1 MIREA
6 GINDIPAMHSIRMS
20 VKENVLSN
28 PLKVTEN
35 DYRDYLLEK
44 GKGWIYES
52 GNEIRGFAIIDLSAQ
67 NIWAL
72 FVKPAFEKMGIG
84 RKLHD
89 TMLDWYFNNY
99 HQKIWLGT
107 SAGTRAEAFYRKAG
121 WKERGTDANGEIIFE
136 MTSNDWK
143 IHPSPTK
150 P

>member
-67 NIWAL
+67 NIWSL

-84 RKLHD
+84 RKQAWIHYNSFTRGKVKAMVANTSPGSSL
-89 TMLDWYFNNY
+89 YKYNNILL
-99 HQKIWLGT
+99 KDNI
-107 SAGTRAEAFYRKAG
+107 
-121 WKERGTDANGEIIFE
+121 D
-136 MTSNDWK
+136 
-143 IHPSPTK
+143 K
-150 P
+150 PGI